1 MSIADMLPFLGARKD
16 RESLGASGATPWAES
31 HLIAVSAYVW
41 FLFCGLRVKTAV
53 TSGSYRDSD
62 FLLGLGQLEV

>member
-1 MSIADMLPFLGARKD
+1 MPIADTLPFPGARRD
-16 RESLGASGATPWAES
+16 RESLGASGAKPQAES
-31 HLIAVSAYVW
+31 HLIAFSAYVW